1 MENSR
6 EGRVEIRS
14 GLVHVKRLPRLTIE
28 ALGRAQKE
36 HRKRIG
42 LIRLLVGLPILLPG
56 YTERGK
62 RIA

>member
-1 MENSR
+1 MNLSPRLKKR

-28 ALGRAQKE
+28 ALGRAKKE

-42 LIRLLVGLPILLPG
+42 LI
-56 YTERGK
+56 
-62 RIA
+62 